1 MTSKNTEQSERLR
14 KLSPA
19 KRALLLKALQRDA
32 ARREEPKTIARRE
45 RQGAAPLSFAQQR
58 LWFIDQLTPG
68 SPLYNVP
75 KAVRL
80 IGTLQ
85 VAALAQSFGE
95 IARRHEILRTTFT
108 SEGGQPVQVI
118 GAPRPVSLGV
128 IDLSGLPA
136 DAREAYARRL
146 CEEEALRPFDL
157 AAGPLLR
164 ATLLRL
170 DAREHWL
177 LLTMHHVISDGW
189 SMGVLIRETAELYRA
204 FSGGLPSPLPEL
216 PVQYADVAEWQHQW
230 LRGEVVKGQLAYWKR
245 QLADASQLQ
254 LPTDRPRPAAQSFRG
269 ARHRIVLPRTLADS
283 LKSLG
288 EREETTLF
296 TALLSCF
303 LLLLHRY
310 SEQDDIIVGSP
321 VANRVQTET
330 QGMIGFFANV
340 MVLRAD
346 LSGDP
351 TFRELVARV
360 REVSLDA
367 QTNQDVPFDRLVE
380 ELQPERDLSRHPL
393 FQVAF
398 AFHNLAQTLALP
410 GLDVSLLDSHSGTAK
425 FDLLLDLAET
435 TDGLVGFLEYDTD
448 LFDAATAARLA
459 AHFQTLLEGVVAD
472 PDRTLSALPLLTA
485 QERRQLFDERDA
497 RRTYP
502 ADACLH
508 QLFEAQVER
517 SPDAIALTFEG
528 QHVTYAELNR
538 RANQLAR
545 HLRRLGVAPDVLVAI
560 CMERSPDLNLALLG
574 VLKAGGAYLPL
585 DPAYPRR
592 RLAYM
597 LEDAAVGLM
606 LTQERLAEG
615 WEQDAPG
622 VRLVCLDSGW
632 AEVEGERSGN
642 LPATAHADNLA
653 YVIYTSGSTGK
664 SKGVGVS
671 HRNVARLFSA
681 TEELF
686 GFDNRD
692 VWTLYHSYAFD
703 FSVWELWGALLYGGR
718 LVVVSYWISR
728 SPESFHRL
736 LADEGVTVLNQT
748 PSAFRQL
755 TRVDSSSAGQR
766 ALRLRYVI
774 FGGEALELNSL
785 RPWFE
790 RHGDANP
797 RLVNMYGITE
807 TTVHVTYR
815 PLGREDLNADG
826 GSPVG
831 VPLPDLRVYLLGRHL
846 QPAPIGVPGQMYV
859 GGDGVAR
866 GYLNRPALT
875 ADRFV
880 PDPFGRD
887 PGARLYRSGDLARR
901 HPDGDLEYLG
911 RIDHQVKIRG
921 FRIELG
927 EIESA
932 LNRHEAVR
940 ETIVLA
946 REDTP
951 GDKRLVAYVVPDPQ
965 YQQKGDNRAGGEWMA
980 EQVSQWGWVF
990 DETYAQPAPRQ
1001 DPTFNINGWNSSY
1014 TGLPI
1019 ADEEMREWVE
1029 QTVERIERFEPM
1041 RILEIGCGT
1050 GLLLFRLAS
1059 RCVKYCATDFSQ
1071 VALDYVRQVLTD
1083 KGEEWPQLTLLNRSA
1098 DDFEGIEPGSFDA
1111 VVLNSIVQYFP
1122 SVDYLLKVLEG
1133 AARAVRPGGFI
1144 FVGDVRALPLLEA
1157 FHFSV
1162 QLHQASPTL
1171 PAVQL
1176 QQRVRRQLAQEDELV
1191 LDPAF
1196 FPALK
1201 THLPQLGDVQL
1212 LLKRGRH
1219 LNELTRF
1226 RYDVVLRLAPDGT
1239 PDDEPPLHALF
1250 DWQAEELSLPEVHR
1264 HLVGDEPAGV
1274 TVRRVPNRRLWT
1286 EFKAMELVSGEN
1298 PPETV
1303 DDLRQLMHT
1312 AHDGPAV
1319 DPEDLWSLGQYL
1331 PYDIDIVWSASG
1343 EEGCFDVAFTH
1354 RATSE
1359 AVGGARASRALAAPT
1374 LVRPW
1379 ADYANNPLQGKLN
1392 RKLIPQLRNLLQESV
1407 PDHMI
1412 PSAFVLLD
1420 AMPLTQNGKVDRRAL
1435 PPPEQLRPELDE
1447 QLVLGRTPVEE
1458 VLSDMFSQVLGVRP
1472 IGIHDNFFEL
1482 GGHSLLAT
1490 QLISRVRDS
1499 FRLQELPLR
1508 TLFESPTVAGIA
1520 ERVEEA
1526 QRSTQATTALP
1537 LLPVARDRELV
1548 PSFAQQ
1554 RLWFFDQMEP
1564 GSAAYNVP
1572 AAVRLTGRLSV
1583 PALEQSLGEIVRRH
1597 EALRTRLPTQG
1608 MLPVQVIDA
1617 PSPVV
1622 LPITDLRALPA
1633 DDREVQALRLI
1644 KSEVKRTFDL
1654 STGPL
1659 LRASLIRLEDEEH
1672 IVVVVMHHIV
1682 SDGWSVGV
1690 FIRELTAL
1698 YGAYTDGRPS
1708 TLDELPMQYADFAHW
1723 QREWANLEVMRM
1735 QHAFW
1740 ERQLATAPEVLEL
1753 PTDFPRPA
1761 VQTWRGARQP
1771 LTLPLALTD
1780 TLKALSRREG
1790 VTLFMTLLAAFQTLL
1805 HRYSGQSDI
1814 VVGSDIANRHRVE
1827 IEGLIGFF
1835 SNMLVLRTD
1844 LSGDPT
1850 FRQLLGRVREMTLE
1864 AYSNQDV
1871 PFEKLVEVM
1880 RPKRGLGHTPLFQV
1894 VFTLQNAPTPPL
1906 ELPGL
1911 TARPLEVDCETA
1923 KFDLVLN
1930 MWDNEDGLT
1939 GSLEYSTDL
1948 FRAQTVARMLQHFG
1962 NLLHSAAAQPDAR
1975 LHELEILSEEENILL
1990 GASTDIQEWNEGFSF

>member
-19 KRALLLKALQRDA
+19 KRAMLLQALQRDA
-32 ARREEPKTIARRE
+32 VRREEPKTIARRE
-45 RQGAAPLSFAQQR
+45 RQGTAPLSFAQQR

-80 IGTLQ
+80 VGPLQ

-95 IARRHEILRTTFT
+95 ITRRHEILRTTFT
-108 SEGGQPVQVI
+108 SEGGQPLQVI
-118 GAPRPVSLGV
+118 GAPRPVSPGV
-128 IDLSGLPA
+128 IDLSALPA
-136 DAREAYARRL
+136 DEREAHARRL
-146 CEEEALRPFDL
+146 SEEEALRPFDL

-216 PVQYADVAEWQHQW
+216 PVQYADVAEWQHEW
-230 LRGEVVKGQLAYWKR
+230 LRGEVVEGQLAYWKR
-245 QLADASQLQ
+245 QLAGASQLQ

-269 ARHRIVLPRTLADS
+269 ARHRMALPRTLADS

-303 LLLLHRY
+303 LLLLQRY

-321 VANRVQTET
+321 VANRRQAET

-398 AFHNLAQTLALP
+398 AFHNLAPALALP

-435 TDGLVGFLEYDTD
+435 TDGLVGFLEYGTD
-448 LFDAATAARLA
+448 LFDAATVARLA
-459 AHFQTLLEGVVAD
+459 AHFQTLLEGVVAK
-472 PDRTLSALPLLTA
+472 PDRPLSALPLLTA
-485 QERRQLFDERDA
+485 EERRQLFDERDA

-502 ADACLH
+502 SDVCLH
-508 QLFEAQVER
+508 QLFEAQVKR

-528 QHVTYAELNR
+528 QHLTYAALNR

-545 HLRRLGVAPDVLVAI
+545 HLRRLGVGPDVVVAV
-560 CMERSPDLNLALLG
+560 CMERSLDLNLALLA

-585 DPAYPRR
+585 DPAYPRQ

-615 WEQDAPG
+615 WEENARG

-632 AEVEGERSGN
+632 VEVERERGGN
-642 LPATAHADNLA
+642 LPATADADNLA

-681 TEELF
+681 TDELF

-718 LVVVSYWISR
+718 LVIVSYWVSR

-755 TRVDSSSAGQR
+755 VRVDSSTAGER

-790 RHGDANP
+790 RYGDASP
-797 RLVNMYGITE
+797 QLVNMYGITE

-846 QPAPIGVPGQMYV
+846 QPAPFGVPGQMYV

-880 PDPFGRD
+880 PDPFGRE

-940 ETIVLA
+940 ETVVLA

-951 GDKRLVAYVVPDPQ
+951 GDKRLVAYVIPDSQ
-965 YQQKGDNRAGGEWMA
+965 YEQKDDNRAGGEWMA
-980 EQVSQWGWVF
+980 EQVTQWGWVF
-990 DETYAQPAPRQ
+990 DETYAQPAPKQ

-1014 TGLPI
+1014 TGRPI
-1019 ADEEMREWVE
+1019 PDEEMREWVE
-1029 QTVERIERFEPM
+1029 QTVERIARFEPT

-1050 GLLLFRLAS
+1050 GLLLFRLAG

-1071 VALDYVRQVLTD
+1071 VALDYVQQVLNE
-1083 KGEEWPQLTLLNRSA
+1083 KGEQWPQLTLLNRSA
-1098 DDFEGIEPGSFDA
+1098 DNFEGFEPESFDA

-1122 SVDYLLKVLEG
+1122 SVEYLLKVLEG
-1133 AARAVRPGGFI
+1133 AARVVRPGGFI

-1162 QLHQASPTL
+1162 QLDQASPAL

-1196 FPALK
+1196 FPALA

-1226 RYDVVLRLAPDGT
+1226 RYDAVLRVGRVGATNDASP
-1239 PDDEPPLHALF
+1239 HALF
-1250 DWQAEELSLPEVHR
+1250 DWQVEGLSLPEVHQR
-1264 HLVGDEPAGV
+1264 LVGDEPAALAL
-1274 TVRRVPNRRLWT
+1274 TRVPNRRLWT

-1303 DDLRQLMHT
+1303 GDLRQLTQT
-1312 AHDGPAV
+1312 ADAAPAV
-1319 DPEDLWSLGQYL
+1319 DPEELWSLGQYL
-1331 PYDIDIVWSASG
+1331 PYDVDIVWSASG
-1343 EEGCFDVAFTH
+1343 DAGCFDVAFTH

-1359 AVGGARASRALAAPT
+1359 AIGGAPAAPART
-1374 LVRPW
+1374 RPW
-1379 ADYANNPLQGKLN
+1379 AEYANNPLRGKFN

-1420 AMPLTQNGKVDRRAL
+1420 ALPLTQNGKVDRRAL

-1458 VLSDMFSQVLGVRP
+1458 ALSEMFSQVLGVRP
-1472 IGIHDNFFEL
+1472 IGIHDNFFDL

-1490 QLISRVRDS
+1490 QLISRIRDS
-1499 FRLQELPLR
+1499 FRLRELPLR

-1537 LLPVARDRELV
+1537 LLPVARDQEMVL
-1548 PSFAQQ
+1548 SFAQQ

-1572 AAVRLTGRLSV
+1572 AAVRLTGPLSV
-1583 PALEQSLGEIVRRH
+1583 PALEQSLSEIVRRH

-1608 MLPVQVIDA
+1608 ARPVQVIDA

-1622 LPITDLRALPA
+1622 LPVTDLRALLA
-1633 DDREVQALRLI
+1633 DEREAQALRLI

-1654 STGPL
+1654 SNGPL
-1659 LRASLIRLEDEEH
+1659 LRASLIRLDDEEH

-1690 FIRELTAL
+1690 LIRELTAL

-1708 TLDELPMQYADFAHW
+1708 TLEELPMQYADFAHW
-1723 QREWANLEVMRM
+1723 QRQWANLEVMRM

-1740 ERQLATAPEVLEL
+1740 ERQLAAAPEVLEL
-1753 PTDFPRPA
+1753 PTDFPRPT

-1771 LTLPLALTD
+1771 LTLPLSLTE

-1805 HRYSGQSDI
+1805 HRYSGQTDI

-1850 FRQLLGRVREMTLE
+1850 FRELLGRVREMTLE

-1880 RPKRGLGHTPLFQV
+1880 RPKRGLGYTPLFQV

-1911 TARPLEVDCETA
+1911 IARPLEVDCETA

-1930 MWDNEDGLT
+1930 MWDNDDGLT

-1948 FRAQTVARMLQHFG
+1948 FRAQTITRMLQHFG
-1962 NLLHSAAAQPDAR
+1962 NLLRSVASQPDAR
-1975 LHELEILSEEENILL
+1975 LHELEMLSEEESILL
-1990 GASTDIQEWNEGFSF
+1990 GAATEIQELNEGFSF